1 MNKKLLLLGILLSHD
16 MHGYELSEILK
27 YIGIPIEMK
36 KSNAYRLLGVLEKDE
51 LITFTNEQVGNRPV
65 RRVYSITEKGEK
77 EFQRLLR
84 ENLAAYTE
92 PDFPSL
98 IGIDFIHLLPAEEA
112 VALLEKRLK
121 LVEAKKK
128 AFEALPKETVEE
140 HKATPYL
147 KAFYA
152 QEIAWL
158 KEFIDHLKV

>member
-27 YIGIPIEMK
+27 FIGIPIEMK
-36 KSNAYRLLGVLEKDE
+36 KSNAYRLLGVLEEDE

-65 RRVYSITEKGEK
+65 RRVYSITEKGKE

-112 VALLEKRLK
+112 VPKQLRCLK
-121 LVEAKKK
+121 NV
-128 AFEALPKETVEE
+128 
-140 HKATPYL
+140 
-147 KAFYA
+147 
-152 QEIAWL
+152 
-158 KEFIDHLKV
+158 